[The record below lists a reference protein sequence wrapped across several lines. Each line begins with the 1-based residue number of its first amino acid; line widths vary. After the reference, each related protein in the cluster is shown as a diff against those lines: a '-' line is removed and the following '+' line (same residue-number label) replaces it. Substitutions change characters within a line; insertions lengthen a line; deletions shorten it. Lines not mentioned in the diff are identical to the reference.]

1 MSILFSPP
9 WYCACHR
16 LKVIGQVAVGGKP
29 QTMSKDKHISLLSCL
44 FQLFG
49 SEKSDED
56 PVVIVYVKCPHLSGQ
71 LLHQTLS
78 TFTRFPLS
86 TFLTS
91 ALQLHWPLSISLS
104 LIPASFICSFCLFL
118 MALPYHSGSNIKLPP
133 VSYWLKEPLGSTSS
147 WLATIQTKT

>member
-1 MSILFSPP
+1 MCVEARTLLEGGVWGRKLGLLRRPWKNILRPHPSFFVVVSQIHEMSILFSPP

-16 LKVIGQVAVGGKP
+16 LKVIGQVAVGGNP
-29 QTMSKDKHISLLSCL
+29 QIMNKDKHISLLSCL

-56 PVVIVYVKCPHLSGQ
+56 PVVIVYVECSHLSGQ

-78 TFTRFPLS
+78 TFPSFPLS

-104 LIPASFICSFCLFL
+104 
-118 MALPYHSGSNIKLPP
+118 
-133 VSYWLKEPLGSTSS
+133 
-147 WLATIQTKT
+147 